1 VIELGTISI
10 RDENSIVQCRNKI
23 RILAMDLNFGSV
35 ESTRLATASS
45 EISRTLLQNEDPS
58 SVDVFFEK
66 VNGRFGLLMVFKGV
80 NGHFNL
86 GNFEFLFDQ
95 YSVTPENQEV
105 KNIRAF
111 KLFRDPSFIPSKDFI
126 EIEKNKI
133 SQLSREEL
141 MGELKDAMKQAESA
155 TQAKSDFLANMS
167 HEIRTPMNA
176 IIGMS
181 ILALKTELTPK
192 QYNYVSKIQASGNAL
207 LGIINDILDFSKIEA
222 GKLDMEDIDFR
233 LDDVLDNLSTLVTL
247 KAQEKGLEVLF
258 SFDKS
263 IPRALVGDPLRLGQV
278 LVNLTN
284 NAVKFTEQGEIIVSI
299 KPLNIESDKVEL
311 QFTVKDTG
319 IGLTQ
324 EQIGRLFKEFS
335 QADTSTTRK
344 FGGTGLGLTI
354 SKRLVEMMK
363 GRVWVESEPGQGSSF
378 IFTGVFGVKNQ
389 QDGTELILS
398 DDLQGKKV
406 LVVDDNDSAREI
418 LENALQSF
426 LLNVSSASSGF
437 EAISKVVA
445 ADPDGPFDLVIM
457 DWQMPEMNGI
467 KTSEIIKKNSKL
479 KKIPKIIMLTAYGR
493 EEVVRQAEEV
503 GIDGFLVK
511 PMNPSAL
518 LESIME
524 VFVKKHAKKKYQ
536 EDSEVELVEQGMSAI
551 RGAGILLA
559 EDNEINQEIAVELL
573 EEAGLNV
580 TVANNGREAVELA
593 GQSEYD
599 CILMDMQ
606 MPEMDG
612 YDATRTLRKDVQY
625 KNLPII
631 AMTANAMA
639 GDREKC
645 LEAGMNDHVSKPI
658 NTKELFGA
666 LIKWIPEQRKGEV
679 KNIDQ
684 TVSSEQSEDS
694 DDNIPLDLPGL
705 DVKAGLEIVSGK
717 EKLYRKLLTKFER
730 DYSNF
735 TGIIKRA
742 WENGSPELA
751 EREAHTIK
759 GVAGNIGAKSIY
771 KSAGKIETAIR
782 NGDNADKD
790 ILLNEFDQ
798 DLTQV
803 LESLKSLNLAIP
815 ESSEVF
821 ELPNIDIPDELFS
834 SLKEAAHEGLFDEML
849 ESLVELSKIEPSGPI
864 LATHY
869 RQFLREFKFDEIL
882 DSLEKLSAMD
892 SKVTSKES
900 LLKSLS
906 NLEPH
911 VKSRKPKKCK
921 QALKEVMELNW
932 PSEFLSELN
941 CIEEFLGKYKYK
953 EALIALEE
961 LIKKI
966 G

>member
-1 VIELGTISI
+1 VIELGAICI

-45 EISRTLLQNEDPS
+45 EICRNLLQNEDPS
-58 SVDVFFEK
+58 SVEVCFDK
-66 VNGRFGLLMVFKGV
+66 VDGRFGLLLVFHGLTDQFK
-80 NGHFNL
+80 L
-86 GNFEFLFDQ
+86 GSFEFLFDQ
-95 YSVTPENQEV
+95 FAITSENQELN
-105 KNIRAF
+105 KIRTF
-111 KLFRDPSFIPSKDFI
+111 KYFRDPSFTPSKDFI
-126 EIEKNKI
+126 EVEKNKI

-192 QYNYVSKIQASGNAL
+192 QHNYVSKIQASGNSL

-263 IPRALVGDPLRLGQV
+263 IPRSLVGDPLRLGQV

-284 NAVKFTEQGEIIVSI
+284 NSVKFTEQGEIIVSI

-311 QFTVKDTG
+311 QFSVKDTG

-354 SKRLVEMMK
+354 SKRLVEMMNGK
-363 GRVWVESEPGQGSSF
+363 IWVESEPGKGSSF
-378 IFTGVFGVKNQ
+378 IFTGVFGVKNK

-398 DDLQGKKV
+398 EDLLGKKV
-406 LVVDDNDSAREI
+406 LAVDDNDSAREI

-426 LLNVSSASSGF
+426 SLDTSMASSGF

-445 ADPDGPFDLVIM
+445 ADRDCPYDLVIM

-479 KKIPKIIMLTAYGR
+479 KKIPKIIMLTPYGR
-493 EEVVRQAEEV
+493 EEVVRKAEEV

-524 VFVKKHAKKKYQ
+524 VFLKKHPKKKYKA
-536 EDSEVELVEQGMSAI
+536 DSKVELGEQGMGAI
-551 RGAGILLA
+551 RGAAVLLA

-573 EEAGLNV
+573 EDEGLIV

-593 GQSEYD
+593 GKSEYD

-612 YDATRTLRKDVQY
+612 YEATRTLRKDIQF

-658 NTKELFGA
+658 NTKELFGT

-679 KNIDQ
+679 KSIDQ
-684 TVSSEQSEDS
+684 TISSKQSEES
-694 DDNIPLDLPGL
+694 DDSIPLDLTGL

-735 TGIIKRA
+735 TETIKQA
-742 WENGSPELA
+742 WDNDSLELA

-782 NGDNADKD
+782 NGDNTEKD
-790 ILLNEFDQ
+790 QLLSQFDQ

-803 LESLKSLNLAIP
+803 LESLKGLNLVIP
-815 ESSEVF
+815 ESLENF

-849 ESLVELSKIEPSGPI
+849 ESLVALSKIEPSGSI

-869 RQFLREFKFDEIL
+869 RGFLREFKFDEIL

-892 SKVTSKES
+892 SEVTDKEF
-900 LLKSLS
+900 LLKSLL

-921 QALKEVMELNW
+921 QALIEVMELNW
-932 PSEFLSELN
+932 PSEFSSEIN

-961 LIKKI
+961 LVEKI